1 MKKITASTKKMGLL
15 GILAWV
21 GVTILGASAIGAI
34 ALHRG
39 ETINSV
45 WFIAAAVCVYA
56 IG

>member
-34 ALHRG
+34 L
-39 ETINSV
+39 EKEM
-45 WFIAAAVCVYA
+45 YEE
-56 IG
+56 